1 MEINFTKN
9 QFQTLLQL
17 LYLGEWV
24 ANSYKIKEDKLYKE
38 CDSLEQHIFSFAA
51 QFGLE
56 NLIEYDHS
64 LKKFVPALTME
75 EKFHPL
81 IDKYNRR
88 QIDLLND

>member
-38 CDSLEQHIFSFAA
+38 SDSLEQHIFSFAA

-64 LKKFVPALTME
+64 LKKFVPTLTT
-75 EKFHPL
+75 
-81 IDKYNRR
+81 
-88 QIDLLND
+88 LNMVFLRNVLNYLPTIFL